1 MLMLVAKKNKYYVS
15 EYRAINIKVNINKY
29 RVIFTNLQILKTT
42 KYLSKATD
50 FNRKSAV
57 YEKK

>member
-29 RVIFTNLQILKTT
+29 RVIFTNL
-42 KYLSKATD
+42 
-50 FNRKSAV
+50 
-57 YEKK
+57 